1 MFSVPYTSL
10 KPFTCQE
17 AETDCL
23 HAAAATTAAGE
34 VGSCPVTSRAQ
45 HLSALWCRLPAA
57 ATVSPLKWWLF
68 DRKKKTFLGHIRLLQ
83 APGQSSSQDGSN
95 SQVDQGTHSCHPFSL
110 TVPRPMAR
118 PRGKCLSL
126 PICRPHGQGVP
137 FSCRQSLYLNST
149 VAGTDFQ
156 EKQRSGPPDK
166 RPDFH
171 MGYWVDSGLNGG
183 HSCRGIITDGD
194 CLSVH
199 GGSH

>member
-1 MFSVPYTSL
+1 MFPVPYTSL

-17 AETDCL
+17 AETDCASCCSRDNCCWRGREL
-23 HAAAATTAAGE
+23 PSYQQSPTP
-34 VGSCPVTSRAQ
+34 VCPVMPTACCCHCLTFEMVTIWQ
-45 HLSALWCRLPAA
+45 
-57 ATVSPLKWWLF
+57 
-68 DRKKKTFLGHIRLLQ
+68 KKKRHFLDTSDFYRHL
-83 APGQSSSQDGSN
+83 DKV
-95 SQVDQGTHSCHPFSL
+95 QVKTEVTARCHPFSL

-171 MGYWVDSGLNGG
+171 MGYWVDSGLHGG
-183 HSCRGIITDGD
+183 HSCHGIITDGD